1 MLKEQVV
8 VVTGGAGLLGAAMCN
23 RIANEGGVPIIA
35 DTDFER
41 ANQVAQ
47 GIRSRGLSAEA
58 VSMNITDIE
67 QINRTIDHVRDR
79 FGRLDA
85 VVNNAY
91 PRSENYG
98 RPLGQ
103 VSYEEFCQNL
113 SLHLGGYFL
122 SSQQFALAFQNQGH
136 GNVVNMA
143 SIYGLHAPRFEIY
156 AGTAMTMPVEYAA
169 IKAGIIQLTRYFAQ
183 FYLKDGIRCNAL
195 APGGIRD
202 QQPEMFVTKYADMCG
217 TKGLLD
223 PSDIMGALMFLLSD
237 SSRFMTGQ
245 VLVIDDGWS
254 L

>member
-8 VVTGGAGLLGAAMCN
+8 VVTGGAGLLGAAMCD
-23 RIANEGGVPIIA
+23 RIASEGGVPIIA
-35 DTDFER
+35 DIDFGR
-41 ANQVAQ
+41 ANKVAQ
-47 GIRSRGLSAEA
+47 GIKSRGLSAEA
-58 VSMNITDIE
+58 VSMDITDIE
-67 QINRTIDHVRDR
+67 QINQTIHHVKGR

-103 VSYEEFCQNL
+103 VIYEDFCENL

-136 GNVVNMA
+136 GNIVNMA

-156 AGTAMTMPVEYAA
+156 ASTPMTMPVEYAA

-183 FYLKDGIRCNAL
+183 FYIKDGIRCNAL

-202 QQPEMFVTKYADMCG
+202 QQPEEFVTKYTEMCG
-217 TKGLLD
+217 TRGLLD
-223 PSDIMGALMFLLSD
+223 PPDIMGALMFLLSD
-237 SSRFMTGQ
+237 SSRYMTGQ